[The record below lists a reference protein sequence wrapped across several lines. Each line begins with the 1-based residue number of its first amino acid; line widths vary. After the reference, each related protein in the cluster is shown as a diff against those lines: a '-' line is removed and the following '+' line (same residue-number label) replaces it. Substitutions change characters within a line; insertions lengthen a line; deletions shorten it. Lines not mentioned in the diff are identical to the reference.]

1 MIITDYKKVNLNN
14 TVVALGKFQG
24 LHKGHMLLIDKIISL
39 AKEHGYISTVFT
51 INIPTKDKVLQL
63 AKERFSILEEK
74 GVDVAVEC
82 DFSEEF
88 AAMTPERFVKE
99 ILIDHLHVT
108 CVVVGEDFRFGINRL
123 GDVDRLV
130 EFGIKY
136 GFRVIAFPKLKANG
150 EIISASLIRTR
161 VAEGKVDGLSDY
173 LGRYYSV
180 SGLVIEGKKLGRTIG
195 FPTINLE
202 PSKVKLLPQNGVYE
216 TFVRVDGVDYK
227 AITNIG
233 QNPTVDDDQK
243 IHIETHIIDYSGD
256 LYGHE
261 LTIWFARKLRDEKR
275 FNSIEELKEQLKI
288 DKMRV
293 MHQ

>member
-39 AKEHGYISTVFT
+39 AKEHDYISTVFT
-51 INIPTKDKVLQL
+51 INMPSKDKVLQL
-63 AKERFSILEEK
+63 ANERFSILEEK

-88 AAMTPERFVKE
+88 AAMTPEKFVKE
-99 ILIDHLHVT
+99 ILIEHLHVAY
-108 CVVVGEDFRFGINRL
+108 VVVGEDFRFGINRL

-136 GFRVIAFPKLKANG
+136 GFRVIAFPKLMANG
-150 EIISASLIRTR
+150 EIISASLIRAR
-161 VAEGKVDGLSDY
+161 VSEGKVDGISDY
-173 LGRYYSV
+173 LGRNYSV
-180 SGLVIEGKKLGRTIG
+180 SGIVVNGKKLGRTIG
-195 FPTINLE
+195 FPTVNLK
-202 PSKVKLLPQNGVYE
+202 PSEGKLLPANGVYE
-216 TFVRVDGVDYK
+216 TTVCVDGVDYK

-233 QNPTVDDDQK
+233 ENPTVDHDQK

-256 LYGHE
+256 LYGQK

-275 FNSIEELKEQLKI
+275 FHSVEELKEQLKI